1 MAITL
6 DRRNFA
12 KSIALGLGAAA
23 ISSLR
28 AQATA
33 RNLKISCATLA
44 WNVSPTAKDNFEL
57 AMQDISSLGY
67 WGFETVESMLT
78 ALDADGSMAKLIDK
92 YQLPLKSGYM
102 GVNVTDP
109 GLRKENVQK
118 VVTIGKLIKK
128 YGDAYAVIAV
138 NGRRPP
144 GQGRGQ
150 GRGPMP
156 PDTFN
161 FMEHKANIVA
171 SLNEYGMAL
180 TDLGLGRGL
189 HQHTG
194 TVIENRDEV
203 YGVMEAV
210 NTKYMHFAPDTGQ
223 LQKGG
228 ADAAQVVKDFAK
240 ITDHMHLK
248 DYSNG
253 KYMGGYCPLGMGFVD
268 LVSILDTME
277 ANGLNA
283 DIIHELDRGSNSPM
297 TAKETA
303 AFSKHYLMRIGYKFR
318 S

>member
-6 DRRNFA
+6 DRRNFV
-12 KSIALGLGAAA
+12 KSVAVGLGAAA

-28 AQATA
+28 AQAPA
-33 RNLKISCATLA
+33 RSLKISCATLA

-67 WGFETVESMLT
+67 WGFETVESMLL
-78 ALDADGSMAKLIDK
+78 ALDADDSLAKLIDK
-92 YQLPLKSGYM
+92 YQLPMKSGY
-102 GVNVTDP
+102 VTLNVTDP
-109 GLRKENVQK
+109 ALRKENLQK
-118 VVTIGKLIKK
+118 VVTFGKLVKK
-128 YGDAYAVIAV
+128 YGGTYAVVAV
-138 NGRRPP
+138 NNRRPP

-150 GRGPMP
+150 GRGSPP
-156 PDTFN
+156 PDDFN
-161 FMEHKANIVA
+161 FLEHKANIVA

-203 YGVMEAV
+203 YAVMETV
-210 NTKYMHFAPDTGQ
+210 NPKYMHFAPDTGQ

-228 ADAAQVVKDFAK
+228 ADAAQVIKDFAK

-248 DYSNG
+248 DFSNG
-253 KYMGGYCPLGMGFVD
+253 KYMGGYCPLGMGVVD

-277 ANGLNA
+277 ANGFNA
-283 DIIHELDRGSNSPM
+283 DIIHELDRGNNSPM

-303 AFSKHYLMRIGYKFR
+303 AFSKHYLLRIGYKFR